1 MEEVL
6 YQDLN
11 LDLDLDL
18 DNHLNEIREPV
29 HPARKKKTTPQMVKD
44 AGNIMEILLGA
55 FAGAVAGGATGL
67 GIDFFGWHKGAILGG
82 TAGFFFAGTGLAAKK
97 LHVSKTIKTIS
108 SLAAGGLFAGT
119 ASMFLTHHGVL
130 AVSESMGA
138 GVAASL
144 AALWLREIDEINTGT
159 FIAGTALTGALAGA
173 CEATKAIGGAVLIG
187 SIALLAK
194 GVKVGLH
201 RVSLWDAK
209 DGLLLGAF
217 IGQILETSEIFGKSA
232 SLGIVKEA
240 CLAGAGLGAVVGAV
254 YAEKCQQD
262 LIAQSEERRTTATS
276 LCAAATIGAA
286 AAVGG
291 YMTKLVFKHIVPLFI

>member
-1 MEEVL
+1 MEEVS

-11 LDLDLDL
+11 FDLDLDL
-18 DNHLNEIREPV
+18 DHDLNEIRQTARPK
-29 HPARKKKTTPQMVKD
+29 RKKEPTLQMVKD
-44 AGNIMEILLGA
+44 AGNIVEILLGA
-55 FAGAVAGGATGL
+55 AAGAVAGGVTGL
-67 GIDFFGWHKGAILGG
+67 GIDFFGWRKGAILGG
-82 TAGFFFAGTGLAAKK
+82 TAGFFFTGTGLAAKK

-119 ASMFLTHHGVL
+119 ASMFLTHHGML
-130 AVSESMGA
+130 AVSESIGA
-138 GVAASL
+138 GAAASL
-144 AALWLREIDEINTGT
+144 VALWLREMDEINTGT
-159 FIAGTALTGALAGA
+159 FIAGTALTGAIAGA

-217 IGQILETSEIFGKSA
+217 IGQILETSEIFGENA

-254 YAEKCQQD
+254 YAEKCRQD
-262 LIAQSEERRTTATS
+262 LIAQSEERKTTMTS
-276 LCAAATIGAA
+276 LCAAAIIGVAA
-286 AAVGG
+286 AAGG
-291 YMTKLVFKHIVPLFI
+291 YVTKLTFKHIIPLFI